1 MNLFLQ
7 GIVSPYLKEY
17 TNIDLAKS
25 VVQLIMAL
33 SAVMGLYYAYRI
45 FQKFQNGEDD
55 ASQKLWVWFTGYIL
69 LLVGLV
75 FLSQTLL
82 KNSNALQ

>member
-17 TNIDLAKS
+17 TDIGLAKS
-25 VVQLIMAL
+25 IVQMVMAL
-33 SAVMGLYYAYRI
+33 SAIMGLYFAYRV

-55 ASQKLWVWFTGYIL
+55 ASQKLWLWLTGFLI

-82 KNSNALQ
+82 KNDNALQ

>member
-1 MNLFLQ
+1 MYLFLQ

-55 ASQKLWVWFTGYIL
+55 ASQKLWVWLTGYLL